1 MKPYYLINDVCVCCG
16 AFVAEGRQICR
27 ECEKTMERS
36 RPPRMS
42 LLDAMQTQMGCTYLS
57 DLRFLDHTR
66 RAELA
71 EKLRNLPAR
80 DTDLHD
86 WNGALKYLTGDN
98 RPRATAEQ
106 AKSALIAGLTTR

>member
-1 MKPYYLINDVCVCCG
+1 MKPYYLINDICVCYG
-16 AFVAEGRQICR
+16 AFVPEGRQICR
-27 ECEKTMERS
+27 DCEQSIEKGK
-36 RPPRMS
+36 PVKMS
-42 LLDAMQTQMGCTYLS
+42 LLDLMSIQMGCDYLS
-57 DLRFLDHTR
+57 DLRFLDHIQ

-71 EKLRNLPAR
+71 EKVRNLPAR